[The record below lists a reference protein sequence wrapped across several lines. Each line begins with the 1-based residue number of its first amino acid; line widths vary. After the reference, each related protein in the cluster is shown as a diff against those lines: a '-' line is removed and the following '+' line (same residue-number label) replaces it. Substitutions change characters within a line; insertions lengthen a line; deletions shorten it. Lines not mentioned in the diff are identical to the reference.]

1 MRRQTA
7 FALVVVLLA
16 GALSLA
22 GRYLWPIAMRR
33 LDERRVAETSD
44 ATVTTTFH
52 IGGDGYLGY
61 WFFVSPDMRREA
73 ARRGI
78 GIAFDDDGGAYAD
91 RVAKFAAG
99 GYDAIVL
106 PINSYLQH
114 GEAHRFPGAI
124 VLAIA
129 ESRGADGIVAF
140 ADKVPGGKVTE
151 LDDARLKIVYTRESP
166 SSFLLDLTIADFE
179 LAGLAGSRAWRA
191 EVGGVGEV
199 LKRAQRHD
207 GDAFVLWEPELS
219 QALRDVPEL
228 RYVWGSDKFVG
239 YIKDVLV
246 VRRDVLQ
253 SREADVAA
261 FLGVY
266 FRVMDAY
273 AADRER
279 MLADIAQTTGLRT
292 QVAETV
298 LGKIDW
304 YDAYENAS
312 QQFGVQT
319 GVNLPVAEG
328 VVRTIIACTDV
339 LRRTGA
345 VKRDPLGGDPYQI
358 VNSGVI
364 RKVLEDTPRA
374 VGPRGP
380 AAAGFAPLDADAW
393 RSLHEIGMLR
403 VEPIT
408 FQPGTQLLDDD
419 GKAQVDKIAELLV
432 NNYPAY
438 RVAVR
443 GHTGPGDEAAN
454 LELSQTRAEVV
465 AQYLQTVHAIPA
477 ARLHAEGKGA
487 SEPPPHRPGESAR
500 AYGYRLPRVE
510 FVLLQASKL

>member
-1 MRRQTA
+1 MRRTTA
-7 FALVVVLLA
+7 FAGVVLVLA
-16 GALSLA
+16 ALVSVA
-22 GRYLWPIAMRR
+22 WRYLWPIATRA
-33 LDERRVAETSD
+33 LDSRRVAQTSD
-44 ATVTTTFH
+44 ATVSTTIR

-61 WFFVSPDMRREA
+61 WFLVAPDLRREV

-78 GIAFDDDGGAYAD
+78 GIAFEDDGGAYAD

-114 GEAHRFPGAI
+114 GESHRFPGVI

-151 LDDARLKIVYTRESP
+151 LDDAALKIVYTRESP

-179 LAGLAGSRAWRA
+179 LSNLAGSRTWRA
-191 EVGGVGEV
+191 EVNGVGDV
-199 LKRAQRHD
+199 VKRAQRHE

-219 QALRDVPEL
+219 QALHDIPEL

-253 SREADVAA
+253 SREADVST
-261 FLGVY
+261 LLSTY
-266 FRVMDAY
+266 FRVMDTY
-273 AADRER
+273 AADRPR
-279 MLADIAQTTGLRT
+279 MLADMAQSAGLRP
-292 QVAETV
+292 QIAESI
-298 LGKIDW
+298 LAKIDW

-319 GVNLPVAEG
+319 GVNLPVTEG

-358 VNSGVI
+358 VNSSLVKRVI
-364 RKVLEDTPRA
+364 DEMPRA
-374 VGPRGP
+374 VGQRGP
-380 AAAGFAPLDADAW
+380 AATGFAPLDAEAW
-393 RSLHEIGMLR
+393 RGLHEVGMLR

-408 FQPGTQLLDDD
+408 FQAGTGLLDDA
-419 GKAQVDKIAELLV
+419 GKGQVDRIAELLV

-438 RVAVR
+438 RIAVR
-443 GHTGPGDEAAN
+443 GHTGAGDEAAN
-454 LELSQTRAEVV
+454 LALSQTRADVV
-465 AQYLQTVHAIPA
+465 VQYLLAVHGVPA
-477 ARLHAEGKGA
+477 ERMHAEGKGA
-487 SEPPPHRPGESAR
+487 SQPPPRRAGESER

-510 FVLLQASKL
+510 FVLLQGSAL